1 MLYIYVNPK
10 FTNWENN
17 LYNNN
22 IKIYVIIIYGN
33 FIVFIITGLKFIFV
47 YHELWFIYIIIWF

>member
-10 FTNWENN
+10 FTNKENN

-22 IKIYVIIIYGN
+22 IKICVIIICGS
-33 FIVFIITGLKFIFV
+33 FIIFIITGLKFIFV
-47 YHELWFIYIIIWF
+47 YHEL